1 MDNLPT
7 WAVWGVV
14 VPLVLLS
21 PVIMFLLAVTIES
34 LIWALVDAGAPAGA
48 ALATVAGALIVWRK
62 ARLRA
67 RRAAPPKLAASG
79 ASP

>member
-1 MDNLPT
+1 MNSLPT

-34 LIWALVDAGAPAGA
+34 LIWALVDAGASALVVIGAGA
-48 ALATVAGALIVWRK
+48 AGLLLLR
-62 ARLRA
+62 RLRGS
-67 RRAAPPKLAASG
+67 RRAASG
-79 ASP
+79 ET

>member
-1 MDNLPT
+1 MNSLPT

-48 ALATVAGALIVWRK
+48 ALAAVASLLILWR
-62 ARLRA
+62 RVRIRA
-67 RRAAPPKLAASG
+67 QRAASSAISS

>member
-1 MDNLPT
+1 MNSLPT

-34 LIWALVDAGAPAGA
+34 LIWALVDVGAPAGA
-48 ALATVAGALIVWRK
+48 ALAAVAGLLILWR
-62 ARLRA
+62 RVRVRA
-67 RRAAPPKLAASG
+67 RRAASSAISS

>member
-1 MDNLPT
+1 MNSLPT

-48 ALATVAGALIVWRK
+48 ALAAVASLLILWR
-62 ARLRA
+62 RVRVRA
-67 RRAAPPKLAASG
+67 RRAASSAIST

>member
-1 MDNLPT
+1 MNSLPT

-34 LIWALVDAGAPAGA
+34 LIWALVDAGAPTLTLLGVGVGG
-48 ALATVAGALIVWRK
+48 LLLLR
-62 ARLRA
+62 RLRGS
-67 RRAAPPKLAASG
+67 RRAASG
-79 ASP
+79 ET